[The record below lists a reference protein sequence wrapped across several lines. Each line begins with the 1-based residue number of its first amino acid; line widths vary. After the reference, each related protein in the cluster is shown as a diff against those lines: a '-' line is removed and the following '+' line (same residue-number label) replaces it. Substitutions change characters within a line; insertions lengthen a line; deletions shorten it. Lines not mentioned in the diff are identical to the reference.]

1 MKTRIAFALAAVLI
15 VTGCAHRY
23 ALLPVPSSPP
33 HHSGATPTPI
43 AAFDNVPVGIAASQD
58 GRIFLAFSRAIDPK
72 QPFSVAELSN
82 GQPMPFPPGF
92 RQDDGPPAD
101 DRLLAVQALTI
112 DGQNRLWILDSAKV
126 GTSAI
131 EPGAPKLIAIDLA
144 SGNAVQTIRF
154 PASIAGKTA
163 FLNDVRIDLT
173 RNRAYLTDAS
183 GEGPNGIVVVDLASG
198 NSWRRLNDHPSTKPD
213 RNLVLVAEG
222 YPLIQRNG
230 PNKGQPMMLGAD
242 GIALSGDNRWLYYSP
257 LTSHELYRVDAAALA
272 DRSRS
277 DADVA
282 STVQDLGNKN
292 FAADGLLEDAQ
303 GRIYATDFEHSA
315 IHRLDSSGRWETI
328 VSNSDVAWPD
338 TFALQSDGTLLVTAT
353 QIHWSPRIRGFDQ
366 RKRPFR
372 IYRIQTDSL
381 PATHR

>member
-1 MKTRIAFALAAVLI
+1 MKIKIAFIFTALLMTTA
-15 VTGCAHRY
+15 CAHRY
-23 ALLPVPSSPP
+23 ALLPTPASPA
-33 HHSGATPTPI
+33 HHSGANPTPI
-43 AAFDNVPVGIAASQD
+43 AAFDNVPVGIAASSD

-72 QPFSVAELSN
+72 QPFSVAELRN

-92 RQDDGPPAD
+92 RQDDGPPTD

-131 EPGAPKLIAIDLA
+131 EPGSPKLIAIDLA
-144 SGNAVQTIRF
+144 SGNAVQTIKF

-163 FLNDVRIDLT
+163 FLNDVRIDLS

-183 GEGPNGIVVVDLASG
+183 GEGPNGIVVVDLTSG
-198 NSWRRLNDHPSTKPD
+198 ESWRRLNDHPSTKPD
-213 RNLVLVAEG
+213 RNLVLMAEG

-230 PNKGQPMMLGAD
+230 PAKGQPMMLGAD

-257 LTSHELYRVDAAALA
+257 LTSHEMYRVDAGALA

-282 STVQDLGNKN
+282 QLVQDLGNKN

-303 GRIYATDFEHSA
+303 GRIYATDFERSA
-315 IHRLDSSGRWETI
+315 IHRLDASGQWETI
-328 VSNSDVAWPD
+328 FSSSDVQWPD
-338 TFALQSDGTLLVTAT
+338 TLALQADGTLLITAT
-353 QIHWSPRIRGFDQ
+353 QINWSPRIRGFDQ

-372 IYRIQTDSL
+372 IYRIKTDSV
-381 PATHR
+381 PALHR